1 MGFAKQQHI
10 EMWELLAEAE
20 ARSFK
25 ASYERAQSELRLA
38 MLCRDVAGPK
48 SLEARIVALALARA
62 HQRHSLVVPYKKCTR

>member
-48 SLEARIVALALARA
+48 SLEARVVALAIARA
-62 HQRHSLVVPYKKCTR
+62 HQWHKLGGAL

>member
-10 EMWELLAEAE
+10 EMWDWRAEAE

-38 MLCRDVAGPK
+38 MLCPDVAGGD
-48 SLEARIVALALARA
+48 LEARVVALAIARA
-62 HQRHSLVVPYKKCTR
+62 RQWHSLVAPYKKCTR